1 MELNAIL
8 LTLSFHTMNDLGECL
23 YHLTISNYP
32 VELFCIYPHALFLK
46 LVMTLIFHP
55 LKPALRHLDKNVCF
69 LDIETN
75 ENNEYTII
83 GCDWCSLCNGM
94 FETAK
99 QNIIKHPDLL
109 DQIDFNK
116 LRLVDYWFDVV
127 LLNRLDK
134 LPNVDKW
141 CKMTFGKT
149 NDNLL
154 LFSRL
159 YLKLE
164 LIELR
169 WCPFKR
175 SREFYY
181 RNKDARYIEPT
192 EQTIYEM
199 GKLLRKKENCCD
211 CPNII
216 NNKWKYTKSNKQS
229 MFQPLLD
236 YMVRETK
243 KMNC

>member
-8 LTLSFHTMNDLGECL
+8 LTLSNT
-23 YHLTISNYP
+23 TIHNLIDAIYRVVDCKHP
-32 VELFCIYPHALFLK
+32 IELIMIYPYYPFL
-46 LVMTLIFHP
+46 VFSMINAFHP

-75 ENNEYTII
+75 EHNKYVII

-116 LRLVDYWFDVV
+116 IRLVDSYFDFV
-127 LLNRLDK
+127 LRDRIDK
-134 LPNVDKW
+134 LPNIEQW
-141 CKMTFGKT
+141 CSNTFGET
-149 NDNLL
+149 NENLL
-154 LFSRL
+154 IFSRL

-175 SREFYY
+175 SRRFYY

-199 GKLLRKKENCCD
+199 GKLLHKKKNCCD

-243 KMNC
+243 K

>member
-8 LTLSFHTMNDLGECL
+8 WILSNNTVNDLPYCIHYL
-23 YHLTISNYP
+23 SISEHP
-32 VELFCIYPHALFLK
+32 HEVFFIYPHYPFLLFF
-46 LVMTLIFHP
+46 VMYAFEP
-55 LKPALRHLDKNVCF
+55 LKPVLRRLDKNVCF
-69 LDIETN
+69 LDIAQTP
-75 ENNEYTII
+75 NNEYTII
-83 GCDWCSLCNGM
+83 GCDWCSICNGM
-94 FETAK
+94 LETAK
-99 QNIIKHPDLL
+99 QNLIKHPELIH
-109 DQIDFNK
+109 QIDFCK
-116 LRLVDYWFDVV
+116 LKFADYFFDFI
-127 LLNRLDK
+127 LIYRTDK
-134 LPNVDKW
+134 ITNVEHW
-141 CKMTFGKT
+141 CKATFGEI

-159 YLKLE
+159 YLKVE

-199 GKLLRKKENCCD
+199 GQLLRKKENCCD
-211 CPNII
+211 CPKIVNK
-216 NNKWKYTKSNKQS
+216 KWKYTKSNKQS

-236 YMVRETK
+236 YMVKDTK
-243 KMNC
+243 KLNC